1 MAGKRHHKVGKKHSG
16 KRSKKSHSKVRLE
29 PTLKHMGA
37 HKGKKMRKS
46 IRRKKG

>member
-1 MAGKRHHKVGKKHSG
+1 MARGRKHKVGKKAAH

-46 IRRKKG
+46 IRRKKA